1 MLAETTEMLGPMA
14 KPLKLAFIGFC
25 IAALGVG
32 VGFLIDYGPQN
43 MALSFVCF
51 MVVAVGVGIGFV
63 GIAKGWRAQFAATVQ
78 SIADRRAAQARDA
91 SRPEIR
97 AFEPSEDGEGKSQS
111 R

>member
-1 MLAETTEMLGPMA
+1 MA

-43 MALSFVCF
+43 MTLSFACF
-51 MVVAVGVGIGFV
+51 MAVAVGVGTGFV
-63 GIAKGWRAQFAATVQ
+63 GIAKGWRAQFAATAQ
-78 SIADRRAAQARDA
+78 TIADRRAVRARDA

-97 AFEPSEDGEGKSQS
+97 AFEPSEDGDSKSQS
-111 R
+111 L